1 VNTNKR
7 LKYNKMKDLI
17 KQGTIVDVRTP
28 EEFTSGHFSNA
39 VNIPLDEVQLRIKEF
54 TEMLKPIVAYCRTG
68 NRSGMAVSLLKQNGI
83 ADAVNGGGLDDLI
96 QKTR

>member
-1 VNTNKR
+1 MNTNKR

-17 KQGTIVDVRTP
+17 KKGTIVDVRTP
-28 EEFTSGHFSNA
+28 EEFTSGHFPNA

-54 TEMLKPIVAYCRTG
+54 TEMPKPIVAYCRTG
-68 NRSGMAVSLLKQNGI
+68 NRSGMAVSLLKQNRI

>member
-1 VNTNKR
+1 
-7 LKYNKMKDLI
+7 MKDLI
-17 KQGTIVDVRTP
+17 KKGTIVDVRTP
-28 EEFTSGHFSNA
+28 EEFTSGHFPNA

-54 TEMLKPIVAYCRTG
+54 TEMPKPIVAYCRTG
-68 NRSGMAVSLLKQNGI
+68 NRSGMALSLLKQNGI